1 GNPPAAPQRGG
12 SGRTYH
18 GGVSAEHVEARPGA
32 YADSVTLMQA
42 STDVRKA
49 DGVEAALIAMA
60 TELNLGLLAEMG
72 FAAPPQAGPND
83 LLIAVRAKDDAALA
97 GALAAVDTALAPRP
111 APPGGSAVQH
121 PPRTT
126 AAAARLGGPGLVLV
140 SVPGRY
146 AFAEAMDA
154 LDAGCD
160 VMIFSDNMPVEQEI
174 TLKDI
179 AAERGLL
186 VMGPDCGTAVVGG
199 V

>member
-1 GNPPAAPQRGG
+1 
-12 SGRTYH
+12 
-18 GGVSAEHVEARPGA
+18 
-32 YADSVTLMQA
+32 
-42 STDVRKA
+42 
-49 DGVEAALIAMA
+49 
-60 TELNLGLLAEMG
+60 
-72 FAAPPQAGPND
+72 
-83 LLIAVRAKDDAALA
+83 

-179 AAERGLL
+179 AAQRGLL

-199 V
+199 VGLGFAHTLSPGEIGLVAAS

>member
-1 GNPPAAPQRGG
+1 
-12 SGRTYH
+12 
-18 GGVSAEHVEARPGA
+18 
-32 YADSVTLMQA
+32 MQ
-42 STDVRKA
+42 
-49 DGVEAALIAMA
+49 
-60 TELNLGLLAEMG
+60 
-72 FAAPPQAGPND
+72 Q
-83 LLIAVRAKDDAALA
+83 
-97 GALAAVDTALAPRP
+97 
-111 APPGGSAVQH
+111 

-126 AAAARLGGPGLVLV
+126 AAAARRGGPGLVLV
-140 SVPGRY
+140 SVPGRH

-199 V
+199 VGLGFAHTVAAGRDRAGRRLRHRARSRC